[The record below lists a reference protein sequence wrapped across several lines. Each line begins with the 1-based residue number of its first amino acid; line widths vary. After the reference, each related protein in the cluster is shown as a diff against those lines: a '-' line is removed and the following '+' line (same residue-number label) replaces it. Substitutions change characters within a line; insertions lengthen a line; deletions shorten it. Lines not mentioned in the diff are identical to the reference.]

1 MPPLVKSSP
10 EMITRGRASFDRA
23 RCSSCHGV
31 SGRAGLLP
39 DMLLMSPETHEIFKE
54 IVIEGLYRAKGM
66 DSFSDVLSTDDVQ
79 DIQAF
84 IVSEATRLRHQL
96 DQ

>member
-1 MPPLVKSSP
+1 
-10 EMITRGRASFDRA
+10 MITRGRASFDRA

-31 SGRAGLLP
+31 SGRPGLLP

-66 DSFSDVLSTDDVQ
+66 DSFADVLSTDDVQ